1 MNEENETNRE
11 YVFTFSITEINHI
24 ITGLQEVTTKYA
36 VPIINKIHQQYNNQL
51 NTEK

>member
-1 MNEENETNRE
+1 MNEESEAVRE

-24 ITGLQEVTTKYA
+24 ITGLQEIPTKYA
-36 VPIINKIHQQYNNQL
+36 VPIINKIHLEYNNQL